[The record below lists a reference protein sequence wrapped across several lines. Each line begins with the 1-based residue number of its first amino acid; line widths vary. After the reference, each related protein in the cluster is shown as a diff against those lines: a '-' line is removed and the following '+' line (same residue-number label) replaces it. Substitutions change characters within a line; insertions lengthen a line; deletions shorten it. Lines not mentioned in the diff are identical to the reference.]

1 MASSVENAM
10 LEEHIAS
17 FDVDR
22 EVATSR
28 EIIYLTDINNTSYA
42 GQIVFDLSPWSN
54 NQKMIDY
61 ANSYIQ
67 IPYVIRVN
75 SSVALGADVNPF
87 CVGLKNG
94 YFQLIDSIQVSLNGQ
109 NVVEQQSFTNFHACF
124 KALTSFSADDQA
136 KWGSTLGFYK
146 DNVGGITF
154 SQTKTIDGD
163 GFINNKD
170 AGEDFKVDY
179 TKGNHISNEGFKKRK
194 EISTAYDPLKQ
205 LDKFTTL
212 TNESTGMNVWKKD
225 TNDMYWLLIATIRLK
240 DISDF
245 FEKAGLLRNVSIRMT
260 INYNTCTTAIQT
272 EGTGSTMK
280 TNTITQQYGN
290 SNPVMVSGTSTGCAN
305 GAAGSMKTDA
315 VYTITTAIG
324 SLNGKNPHFTSCR
337 WYASSYT
344 LTPRV
349 ESLIRDKYSIKDIR
363 YNDIYTY
370 KITNKFGNFNQII
383 SNGIVNPKYILV
395 LPFADPTATNLYD
408 TTTVKAEQYQSVF
421 DTAPATTCPLS
432 NISNFQVQLGG
443 KNMFQT
449 SLEYSWENFL
459 FELSA
464 INAKNGGA
472 LTGDLSSGLI
482 DRHDFEFGYRYYVC
496 DLSRRSEV
504 EQGIP
509 QSITILGNN
518 TTQKAMNY
526 IVIVAYEKS
535 VKVSM
540 IDGQIKK

>member
-17 FDVDR
+17 FDVDK
-22 EVATSR
+22 EVATNR
-28 EIIYLTDINNTSYA
+28 EIIYLTDMNNGAYN

-75 SSVALGADVNPF
+75 SATALGAGVNPF
-87 CVGLKNG
+87 SVGLKNG

-109 NVVEQQSFTNFHACF
+109 NVVEQQSFTNFHTCF

-136 KWGSTLGFYK
+136 KWGSSLGFYK
-146 DNVGGITF
+146 DNVGGIEF
-154 SQTKTIDGD
+154 SATKLIDGD

-170 AGEDFKVDY
+170 AGANFEVDY
-179 TKGNHISNEGFKKRK
+179 TKGNHVSNDGYKRRK
-194 EISTAYDPLKQ
+194 ELSTAYDPLTQ
-205 LDKFTTL
+205 LSGFSTT
-212 TNESTGMNVWKKD
+212 TNESTGMNTWEKGA
-225 TNDMYWLLIATIRLK
+225 NDMYWLIVATIRLK
-240 DISDF
+240 DVSDF
-245 FEKAGLLRNVSIRMT
+245 FASAGLLRNVSIRMT
-260 INYNTCTTAIQT
+260 INYNTCTSVIQT
-272 EGTGSTMK
+272 EAGTTMK
-280 TNTITQQYGN
+280 TKSITQNYGN
-290 SNPVMVSGTSTGCAN
+290 TNPVLVAGGNTGCAN
-305 GAAGSMKTDA
+305 GVTDSMNTVA
-315 VYTITTAIG
+315 TYTITTGVG
-324 SLNGKNPHFTSCR
+324 SLNGKNPHFSNCR
-337 WYASSYT
+337 WYASAYQ

-349 ESLIRDKYSIKDIR
+349 ESLIRDKYSLKDIR

-370 KITNKFGNFNQII
+370 KITGKTGTFNQII
-383 SNGIVNPKYILV
+383 SNGIVNPKYIVV
-395 LPFADPTATNLYD
+395 LPFADPTATQLYD
-408 TTTVKAEQYQSVF
+408 TATVKAEQYQSVF

-432 NISNFQVQLGG
+432 NIQNFQVQVGG

-459 FELSA
+459 FEVSA

-472 LTGDLSSGLI
+472 LTGDLCSGLI
-482 DRHDFEFGYRYYVC
+482 DRHDFEFGYRYYCC

-504 EQGIP
+504 EKGIP

-518 TTQKAMNY
+518 TTGKAMNY
-526 IVIVAYEKS
+526 IIIVAYEKS